1 MNGNKNKLFLLS
13 QKYKADIEK
22 WQAELGD
29 KALLDNI
36 NTFPINMVG
45 VDDDLMLRATPQN
58 CPRYGQALKENED
71 ILNKSIF
78 NITQYLY
85 PKLE

>member
-1 MNGNKNKLFLLS
+1 
-13 QKYKADIEK
+13 
-22 WQAELGD
+22 
-29 KALLDNI
+29 
-36 NTFPINMVG
+36 MVG